1 MEDQNLIELV
11 TAAQNG
17 DRDAFGSLVVQFE
30 STVFAIV
37 MKRLRNHAE
46 ASEVTQDVFIQAMR
60 KLSQLN
66 APERF
71 GGWLRQIAVRMSINR
86 AVRRPN
92 ECIQS
97 LDTFI
102 VLDDEPENPLDKLL
116 ESERATE
123 LRGGLESLGEVDRQ
137 TLISFYF
144 KGQSLKEMS
153 DEFDRPI
160 GTIKRRLH
168 TARNRL
174 REALFE
180 GGRRWRCI
188 ARTAHAGRQS
198 SWLRVR
204 WERGW
209 MLEGLGKVVRVW
221 DCWSV

>member
-11 TAAQNG
+11 TDAQNG

-97 LDTFI
+97 PDTFI

-174 REALFE
+174 REALLDV
-180 GGRRWRCI
+180 
-188 ARTAHAGRQS
+188 QS
-198 SWLRVR
+198 V
-204 WERGW
+204 
-209 MLEGLGKVVRVW
+209 
-221 DCWSV
+221 

>member
-97 LDTFI
+97 PDTFI

-123 LRGGLESLGEVDRQ
+123 LRGGLEQLGEVDRE

-174 REALFE
+174 REALLDV
-180 GGRRWRCI
+180 
-188 ARTAHAGRQS
+188 QS
-198 SWLRVR
+198 V
-204 WERGW
+204 
-209 MLEGLGKVVRVW
+209 
-221 DCWSV
+221 

>member
-1 MEDQNLIELV
+1 MIAATTLNILELKVPAQGQRRDNTMEDQKLVQLV

-30 STVFAIV
+30 STVYAIV

-46 ASEVTQDVFIQAMR
+46 ASEVTQDIFIQAMR

-92 ECIQS
+92 EYIQS
-97 LDTFI
+97 PDTFI
-102 VLDDEPENPLDKLL
+102 VLDDEPESPLDKLL
-116 ESERATE
+116 ETERATE
-123 LRGGLESLGEVDRQ
+123 LRGSLNQLGEVDRQ

-153 DEFDRPI
+153 HEFDRPI

-174 REALFE
+174 REVLLDL
-180 GGRRWRCI
+180 
-188 ARTAHAGRQS
+188 QS
-198 SWLRVR
+198 V
-204 WERGW
+204 
-209 MLEGLGKVVRVW
+209 
-221 DCWSV
+221 